1 MISIIAGKYKGRKLY
16 NVKDLPVRPTQA
28 KIRKSIFQILAPFD
42 GMDVLDL
49 YAGVGT
55 LGIEAMSRGAS
66 RVVFVEKNRR
76 VFKVLGK
83 NIELFAADQCELF
96 FTDVLHFLK
105 RAKNQYFDI
114 IFADPPYSEVSFH
127 SIKEKVESILKP
139 DGIFCMEM
147 KKEPIDEPNIRV
159 KHYGNTQMVFWR
171 SAA

>member
-16 NVKDLPVRPTQA
+16 YVNNLDVRPTQA
-28 KIRKSIFQILAPFD
+28 IIRKSIFQILEPFD

-76 VFKVLGK
+76 VFKVLEK
-83 NIELFAADQCELF
+83 NIELFETDQCELF

-105 RAKNQYFDI
+105 RTKNQYFDI
-114 IFADPPYSEVSFH
+114 IFADPPYTKISFH
-127 SIKEKVESILKP
+127 SIKEKVEGTLKHG
-139 DGIFCMEM
+139 GIFCLEM
-147 KKEPIDEPNIRV
+147 
-159 KHYGNTQMVFWR
+159 
-171 SAA
+171 